1 MLIGKKALRHY
12 VGGKVGA
19 WESQC
24 VTVSVEKRKQYK
36 SLDPSAGVRYLAKL
50 LVLGPK
56 EADDPFAAWNDTE
69 QV

>member
-1 MLIGKKALRHY
+1 MSLRMWKSWCMGKLVCNSKRGKTKAIQ
-12 VGGKVGA
+12 VF
-19 WESQC
+19 
-24 VTVSVEKRKQYK
+24 
-36 SLDPSAGVRYLAKL
+36 DPSARVRYLAKL